1 MRNRA
6 LHATRRALAFSLIW
20 SCVVAVAATT
30 EMSHAFARE
39 AGRASAAT
47 FDAPSQPQ
55 DQEKDKKDKEKKEKQ
70 KKPPTVPEPE
80 LKAAKAIEAA
90 ADVPAMFVAANEFL
104 QKYPKSPLRP
114 QLAPLMADRI
124 SRIEDPAQRIAQS
137 EAYLK
142 MFTAPGDAELVNP
155 YLLSA
160 YTSANRL
167 DEAFALAATALD
179 KDPDPVAAM
188 INLARAGLAE
198 ARNQNMKYAAQSK
211 QYGLRAIELI
221 EGDRKPAAV
230 SDATWAGY
238 KTQQLPQLYQWI
250 AMISLAGGDKADAK
264 ARLTRAIA
272 LNPTDPNNYVLIS
285 NIANDEYQRLAQ
297 EHKAAPAGAG
307 KDEMLK
313 KAEAQMDEVIDA
325 YAHLMALTE
334 GQAQYEAMRVGLKA
348 DLEAYYKYRHNGSLD
363 GLQALIDKYKKR

>member
-6 LHATRRALAFSLIW
+6 SHASRRALAVCLML
-20 SCVVAVAATT
+20 CVAAAATT
-30 EMSHAFARE
+30 MSHAFARD
-39 AGRASAAT
+39 AKSVNPASGGV
-47 FDAPSQPQ
+47 PQPQ

-90 ADVPAMFVAANEFL
+90 TDIPAMFAAAGEFF

-114 QLAPLMADRI
+114 QVAPLIADRI
-124 SRIEDPAQRIAQS
+124 SKIEDPAQRIAHS
-137 EAYLK
+137 ETYLK
-142 MFTAPGDAELVNP
+142 MFTAPGDADLVNP
-155 YLLSA
+155 YLLAA

-167 DEAFALAATALD
+167 DEAFALAATSLD

-188 INLARAGLAE
+188 INLTRAGLTE
-198 ARNQNMKYAAQSK
+198 ARNQNLKYAAQSK
-211 QYGLRAIELI
+211 QYGLRAIELL
-221 EGDRKPAAV
+221 EGDKKPATV
-230 SDATWAGY
+230 SDATWAAY
-238 KTQQLPQLYQWI
+238 KTQQLPQLYQWL

-264 ARLTRAIA
+264 ARLTRAVA
-272 LNPTDPNNYVLIS
+272 LNPNDPNNYVLIS
-285 NIANDEYQRLAQ
+285 NIANDEYQRFAQ
-297 EHKAAPAGAG
+297 EHKAAAAGAG
-307 KDEMLK
+307 KDELLK

-334 GQAQYEAMRVGLKA
+334 GQPQYDAMRVGLKA
-348 DLEAYYKYRHNGSLD
+348 DLESYYKYRHGGSID